1 MKTLL
6 AIIVFCTLLL
16 LPTNIFAQKAIPLN
30 TDFGIKT
37 NPSFKLDSK
46 NKLHLVYE
54 IEKKSLRSSTNFSAA
69 IAYQQSLGNMK
80 EFSKPVLISH
90 SVSGSYEPD
99 IAFDNNGTIYIVWSG
114 ITQNNRTIFLT
125 KSIDNGLSFSTPI
138 TISQNNGQ
146 TPKII
151 VTPNNDIHVVYFE
164 TNTPTKLV
172 ISSSKDGANTFS
184 YPKQIS
190 RSNRFAIPTT
200 LLMDQENNLY
210 IFYESSFSSFLV
222 KSKDGLNFTAP
233 ITIVTGFNPQA
244 AIDKQNNIFVVFCI
258 GDEIRLTKSFDQGET
273 FHKSVLISDTQ
284 AFFPAL
290 VIDKNNTI
298 NIAWQEGIETKRI
311 FFSQSQ
317 DLGTSFAAKTRLS
330 KNSNSSIGV
339 VATTDSNKQAL
350 FSWLTH
356 DPTNNTLFT
365 ITMER

>member
-6 AIIVFCTLLL
+6 VIIVFCTLLL
-16 LPTNIFAQKAIPLN
+16 LPTNIFAQEAIALN
-30 TDFGIKT
+30 TEFGIKS
-37 NPSFKLDSK
+37 NPTFKQDSK

-54 IEKKSLRSSTNFSAA
+54 IENKSLKASSTVFNAA
-69 IAYQQSLGNMK
+69 IVYQQSLRNMQ
-80 EFSKPVLISH
+80 EFSKPILISQ
-90 SVSGSYEPD
+90 SISGSYEPD

-125 KSIDNGLSFSTPI
+125 KSIDKGLSFSTPI

-151 VTPNNDIHVVYFE
+151 VTPSNDIHVVYFE
-164 TNTPTKLV
+164 TNSPTKLV
-172 ISSSKDGANTFS
+172 ITTSKDGANTFS
-184 YPKQIS
+184 YPQQIS
-190 RSNRFAIPTT
+190 RPNRFAIPTN

-210 IFYESSFSSFLV
+210 VFYESSFSSFLV

-233 ITIVTGFNPQA
+233 KTIVTGFNPQA
-244 AIDKQNNIFVVFCI
+244 AIDKQNNIYVVFSI
-258 GDEIRLTKSFDQGET
+258 GGEIRLTKSLDQGET
-273 FHKSVLISDTQ
+273 FYESVLISDTQ

-317 DLGTSFAAKTRLS
+317 DLGTSFSPKVRLS
-330 KNSNSSIGV
+330 KNSNSSISV
-339 VATTDSNKQAL
+339 VATTNSEKQAL
-350 FSWLTH
+350 FSWLSD
-356 DPTNNTLFT
+356 DPINNNLFT
-365 ITMER
+365 VTIK